1 MSTSRDSL
9 IGLPLSID
17 SSTAISRARSWMIR
31 AIRKRYLPRSAPL
44 IRDQT
49 RVYARRAALT
59 ASVDVGLVGLGDLG
73 EHLLG
78 GRARSS

>member
-17 SSTAISRARSWMIR
+17 SRTASSRLRSWMIR
-31 AIRKRYLPRSAPL
+31 AIRKRYFERSAPD

-49 RVYARRAALT
+49 RV
-59 ASVDVGLVGLGDLG
+59 
-73 EHLLG
+73 
-78 GRARSS
+78 